1 MALIGDFIAGRTPPE
16 LYQTYLTPLF
26 STWGDALIEK
36 LRPRGRALDIACG
49 TGILTRKIAA
59 QSGVESVTG
68 IDIAPPMIEAA
79 QAITN
84 ADAPVEYLVAS
95 ADQIDCPDAH
105 FQSISCQQGLQFFP
119 DKASALAETERLLAP
134 GGKAGFAVWTSA
146 EDGNPVFG
154 AFEEIVGEE
163 LGKDLLPFGP
173 FSLGAQEEIEAIVG
187 KSNLRLIEL
196 EKEQRMASLPDA
208 RTLVLFDLLFLG
220 RPAADGT
227 MHPLF
232 DPADSS
238 KDDQIKE
245 IISRLTA
252 ATEHY
257 AQPDGTLRAPS
268 AAHVFVLEKV

>member
-1 MALIGDFIAGRTPPE
+1 MALIGDFVAGRTPPD

-26 STWGDALIEK
+26 STWGDALVEK
-36 LRPRGRALDIACG
+36 LQPQGRALDIACG

-59 QSGVESVTG
+59 QSDVERVIG

-79 QAITN
+79 RAITS
-84 ADAPVEYLVAS
+84 ADAPVEYLIAS
-95 ADQIDCPDAH
+95 ADQIDFPDAE

-119 DKASALAETERLLAP
+119 DKAAAIAETERLLAP
-134 GGKAGFAVWTSA
+134 GGRAGFAVWTSA
-146 EDGNPVFG
+146 GDGNPVFG

-163 LGKDLLPFGP
+163 LGQDLLPFGP
-173 FSLGAQEEIEAIVG
+173 FSFGNREEIEAIVG
-187 KSNLRLIEL
+187 KSNFDLIAL

-220 RPAADGT
+220 RPAADGM

-238 KDDQIKE
+238 KDAQIEE
-245 IISRLTA
+245 IISRLTS
-252 ATEHY
+252 ATERY
-257 AQPDGTLRAPS
+257 AQPDGTLLAPS
-268 AAHVFVLEKV
+268 AAHVFLLEKE